1 MMYVVVMMALMTDLM
16 KAIEMAGM
24 RQDATDEGT
33 I

>member
-1 MMYVVVMMALMTDLM
+1 MVVMMVLMTDLM

-24 RQDATDEGT
+24 RQDTTDEGT